1 MGTTLASV
9 MTTPADPNKK
19 RHDVVIK
26 MVKLAN
32 YQINLRSFHPNKQFE
47 AKGFFFHGDNRGFS
61 LGTSYFLTKANQKV
75 PTDGVTSRVWSR
87 SNINLA
93 QINQF
98 QSLPRPIVESN
109 TSGPLRIAGVPI
121 LGHDEDYKDKKYK
134 PTGTLKVT
142 VPDVKFESPRS
153 FNFISHYHGK
163 NHAFAMSR
171 TVYDYTGKS
180 FVPDLD
186 VRHEL
191 MIRVER
197 INKYMDI
204 TSLVYGDGFPNTEG
218 FIEDEQGNKIFIGV
232 HIRIGTP
239 ATHLFG
245 DNKRLMW
252 ANAIRIGLKEDG
264 TFANTLWVFAQG
276 LGGPKEY
283 RDDYGLTIERKG
295 NITRRIVEPLTQQ
308 ATIFFWN
315 FQEISA
321 ITKKNYKAPFRLK
334 IDNDLSGIENQ
345 LFESF
350 KTPPI
355 LKTTVQDWNNMF
367 LQQNPNEGRSKAIFQ
382 LDDSKW
388 KKTEGDNGTK

>member
-1 MGTTLASV
+1 MGKTLASV

-19 RHDVVIK
+19 RHDVIIK
-26 MVKLAN
+26 LVKLAN
-32 YQINLRSFHPNKQFE
+32 YQINLRSFHPNAQFE

-61 LGTSYFLTKANQKV
+61 LERSFFEPKAKAPPPRSV
-75 PTDGVTSRVWSR
+75 SSRVWSK
-87 SNINLA
+87 SNIDLSKT
-93 QINQF
+93 NQS
-98 QSLPRPIVESN
+98 QKLNSIEVQSN
-109 TSGPLRIAGVPI
+109 TSGPLRILGVPI
-121 LGHDEDYKDKKYK
+121 LGHDEDYADIKYR
-134 PTGTLKVT
+134 PSGELNMI
-142 VPDVKFESPRS
+142 VPEIKFESPRS

-163 NHAFAMSR
+163 NHAFALSR
-171 TVYDYTGKS
+171 DVYDATGKS

-204 TSLVYGDGFPNTEG
+204 TSLVYGDGFPNSEG
-218 FIEDEQGNKIFIGV
+218 FIEDALGNKVFLGA

-264 TFANTLWVFAQG
+264 TFGNTLWVFAQG
-276 LGGPKEY
+276 LGGPKML
-283 RDDYGLTIERKG
+283 RDLYGLQLVERRAKTIRSLYDPFSTTG
-295 NITRRIVEPLTQQ
+295 V
-308 ATIFFWN
+308 FFWD
-315 FQEISA
+315 FQEIDT

-334 IDNDLSGIENQ
+334 ISSKLSAIEKQ

-355 LKTTVQDWNNMF
+355 LKTTVQTWNEIF
-367 LQQNPNEGRSKAIFQ
+367 LNQNPNESRDKAVFQ
-382 LDDSKW
+382 LDDSQW
-388 KKTEGDNGTK
+388 KKQNI

>member
-1 MGTTLASV
+1 M
-9 MTTPADPNKK
+9 
-19 RHDVVIK
+19 
-26 MVKLAN
+26 
-32 YQINLRSFHPNKQFE
+32 KQRD
-47 AKGFFFHGDNRGFS
+47 FFHGDNRGFS
-61 LGTSYFLTKANQKV
+61 LGQSYYDSKSPDKV
-75 PTDGVTSRVWSR
+75 PFGNVTSRVWSR
-87 SNINLA
+87 SNINLSILNTS
-93 QINQF
+93 QELRTIE
-98 QSLPRPIVESN
+98 VESN
-109 TSGPLRIAGVPI
+109 PSGPLRIAGVPI
-121 LGHDEDYKDKKYK
+121 LGHDEDYKNEKYK
-134 PTGTLKVT
+134 PTGTLKVL
-142 VPDVKFESPRS
+142 VPDIKFESPRS

-218 FIEDEQGNKIFIGV
+218 FIEDERGNKIFIGV

-308 ATIFFWN
+308 ATIFFGI
-315 FQEISA
+315 FRKSVQLL
-321 ITKKNYKAPFRLK
+321 KKIIKLHS
-334 IDNDLSGIENQ
+334 D
-345 LFESF
+345 
-350 KTPPI
+350 
-355 LKTTVQDWNNMF
+355 
-367 LQQNPNEGRSKAIFQ
+367 
-382 LDDSKW
+382 
-388 KKTEGDNGTK
+388 

>member
-26 MVKLAN
+26 MVKMAT

-61 LGTSYFLTKANQKV
+61 LSKSFFNPKAKTLPPQSV
-75 PTDGVTSRVWSR
+75 SSRVWSKV
-87 SNINLA
+87 IVNLEK
-93 QINQF
+93 IK
-98 QSLPRPIVESN
+98 QSQKLKTLEVQSN
-109 TSGPLRIAGVPI
+109 TSGPLRLAGVPI
-121 LGHDEDYKDKKYK
+121 LGHDEDYSDKKYR
-134 PTGTLKVT
+134 PSGEIQVI

-153 FNFISHYHGK
+153 FNFTSHYHGK
-163 NHAFAMSR
+163 NHAFALSR
-171 TVYDYTGKS
+171 TVYDYTDKS

-197 INKYMDI
+197 INKYMDV

-218 FIEDEQGNKIFIGV
+218 FIEDTQGNKIFLGG

-264 TFANTLWVFAQG
+264 TFTNTLWIFAQG
-276 LGGPKEY
+276 LGGPKML
-283 RDDYGLTIERKG
+283 RDLYGLQLVERKAKT
-295 NITRRIVEPLTQQ
+295 TRSFYDPISTTG
-308 ATIFFWN
+308 AFFWD
-315 FQEISA
+315 FQEVSV
-321 ITKKNYKAPFRLK
+321 ITKKTYKAPFRLK
-334 IDNDLSGIENQ
+334 ISSNLSTIENQ

-355 LKTTVQDWNNMF
+355 LKTTVQAWNDIF
-367 LQQNPNEGRSKAIFQ
+367 LKQNPNEGRDKAMFQ
-382 LDDSKW
+382 LGDSEW
-388 KKTEGDNGTK
+388 KK

>member
-9 MTTPADPNKK
+9 MTTPADSNKK
-19 RHDVVIK
+19 RHDAVIN
-26 MVKLAN
+26 MVKMAS
-32 YQINLRSFHPNKQFE
+32 YQINLRSFHPNTQFE
-47 AKGFFFHGDNRGFS
+47 AKGFFFPGDNRGFS
-61 LGTSYFLTKANQKV
+61 FGKSFYIPNLQYQV
-75 PTDGVTSRVWSR
+75 PPASVTSRVWSKA
-87 SNINLA
+87 NIDLSKITKS
-93 QINQF
+93 QT
-98 QSLPRPIVESN
+98 SSPMKVESN

-121 LGHDEDYKDKKYK
+121 LGHDEDYSDKKYK
-134 PTGTLKVT
+134 PSGEIQVV

-153 FNFISHYHGK
+153 FNFTSHYHGK
-163 NHAFAMSR
+163 NHAFLMSR
-171 TVYDYTGKS
+171 TTYDATGTS

-218 FIEDEQGNKIFIGV
+218 FIEDAKGNKLFLGV

-264 TFANTLWVFAQG
+264 TFTNTLWVLAQG
-276 LGGPKEY
+276 LGGPKML
-283 RDDYGLTIERKG
+283 RDLYGLQLVERKAK
-295 NITRRIVEPLTQQ
+295 TTQSYYDPLSTTG
-308 ATIFFWN
+308 AFFWD
-315 FQEISA
+315 FQEIDV
-321 ITKKNYKAPFRLK
+321 ITKKKYKAPFRLK
-334 IDNDLSGIENQ
+334 ISSNLSAIENQ

-355 LKTTVQDWNNMF
+355 VKTTVQAWNDMF
-367 LQQNPNEGRSKAIFQ
+367 LKQNPNEGRDKAKFQ

-388 KKTEGDNGTK
+388 EKK

>member
-19 RHDVVIK
+19 RHDVVIN
-26 MVKLAN
+26 MVNMAS
-32 YQINLRSFHPNKQFE
+32 YQINLRSFHPNTQFE

-61 LGTSYFLTKANQKV
+61 LGKSFYIPNLQYQV
-75 PTDGVTSRVWSR
+75 PPASVTSRVWSKV
-87 SNINLA
+87 NIDLSKITKS
-93 QINQF
+93 QT
-98 QSLPRPIVESN
+98 SSPMKVESN
-109 TSGPLRIAGVPI
+109 TSGPLRIRGVPI
-121 LGHDEDYKDKKYK
+121 LGHDEDYSDKKYK
-134 PTGTLKVT
+134 PSGEIQVV

-153 FNFISHYHGK
+153 FNFTSHYHGK
-163 NHAFAMSR
+163 NHAFVMSR
-171 TVYDYTGKS
+171 TVYDATGTS

-218 FIEDEQGNKIFIGV
+218 FIEDAQGNKVFLGI

-252 ANAIRIGLKEDG
+252 ANAIRVGLKEDG
-264 TFANTLWVFAQG
+264 TFTNTLWVFAQG
-276 LGGPKEY
+276 LGGPKML
-283 RDDYGLTIERKG
+283 RDLYGLQLVERKAKTTKSYYDPISTTG
-295 NITRRIVEPLTQQ
+295 
-308 ATIFFWN
+308 AFFWD
-315 FQEISA
+315 FQEIDV
-321 ITKKNYKAPFRLK
+321 ITKKKYKAPFRLK
-334 IDNDLSGIENQ
+334 ISSNLSTIENQ

-355 LKTTVQDWNNMF
+355 LKTTVQAWNDMF
-367 LQQNPNEGRSKAIFQ
+367 LKQNPNEGRDKATFQ

-388 KKTEGDNGTK
+388 KK